1 MLDVVELLARSGN
14 ARLRFSDIVRELDVT
29 QATAHAIL
37 KTLCDRGWASRDPV
51 AKTFT
56 LGPALAVVAARTDT
70 ARPLAHAAR
79 SAALR
84 LSREV
89 GYAGSVVERFGDS
102 LVVTAF
108 EGDPATQPAGIPGDR
123 IPYAPPFGVALAAW
137 DTEEEQ
143 RAWIRRGAGNNADR
157 TLRLERVLQH
167 TRERG
172 FDVDWTTPALAQ
184 AVQVVGTLDSDQMPT
199 PVRHIVDQ
207 LLVEFTTIGFLSDD
221 NPGRRK
227 QPVVTIA
234 APIFDHRGHAALM
247 VAVHPLCPLN
257 ARQIRII
264 GKQLNEETTAITE
277 SQQRS
282 VARDKLKQP
291 WRITTLWTISPA
303 SSSARGRMIWPGGPG
318 HCSNATCWTASPAP
332 SAHWTVSSSRRS
344 ASKPSS
350 SAVARR
356 PPSSAVAGHRWIR
369 PHFSTRCW
377 CATPIC
383 STPF

>member
-1 MLDVVELLARSGN
+1 
-14 ARLRFSDIVRELDVT
+14 LRFSDVVRELDLT

-51 AKTFT
+51 SKTFT
-56 LGPALAVVAARTDT
+56 LGPALAVVAARMDM

-137 DTEEEQ
+137 DTDEEQ
-143 RAWIRRGAGNNADR
+143 RAWIRRGAGSNTDR
-157 TLRLERVLQH
+157 ARRLERVLAH
-167 TRERG
+167 TRGRG
-172 FDVDWTTPALAQ
+172 YDVDWTTPALAQ
-184 AVQVVGTLDSDQMPT
+184 AVQVVGTLDSDEVPI
-199 PVRHIVDQ
+199 PLRHILEQ

-234 APIFDHRGHAALM
+234 APVFDQRQQVALM
-247 VAVHPLCPLN
+247 LAVHPLCPLSS
-257 ARQIRII
+257 RQIRVI
-264 GKQLNEETTAITE
+264 GKKLTDETMAISA
-277 SQQRS
+277 SQQHPDAANR
-282 VARDKLKQP
+282 AA
-291 WRITTLWTISPA
+291 I
-303 SSSARGRMIWPGGPG
+303 
-318 HCSNATCWTASPAP
+318 
-332 SAHWTVSSSRRS
+332 
-344 ASKPSS
+344 
-350 SAVARR
+350 
-356 PPSSAVAGHRWIR
+356 
-369 PHFSTRCW
+369 
-377 CATPIC
+377 
-383 STPF
+383 

>member
-1 MLDVVELLARSGN
+1 MAPQRSQAIRGSTSAPTARVLDVVELLARSPN
-14 ARLRFSDIVRELDVT
+14 ARLRFSDVVRELDLT

-51 AKTFT
+51 AKTFA

-89 GYAGSVVERFGDS
+89 GYACSVVEKFGDS

-108 EGDPATQPAGIPGDR
+108 EGEPATQPSGIPGDR
-123 IPYAPPFGVALAAW
+123 IPYAPPFGVAMAAW

-143 RAWIRRGAGNNADR
+143 RAWIRRGAGDNADR
-157 TLRLERVLQH
+157 IQRLQQVLAH
-167 TRERG
+167 TRDRG

-184 AVQVVGTLDSDQMPT
+184 AVQAVGTLDSSEMPR
-199 PVRHIVDQ
+199 PVRHIMDQ

-234 APIFDHRGHAALM
+234 APVFENRGRVALM
-247 VAVHPLCPLN
+247 VAVHPLCALS
-257 ARQIRII
+257 ARQIRDI
-264 GKQLNEETTAITE
+264 GKHLTDETTALSE
-277 SQQRS
+277 SRP
-282 VARDKLKQP
+282 R
-291 WRITTLWTISPA
+291 
-303 SSSARGRMIWPGGPG
+303 PG
-318 HCSNATCWTASPAP
+318 AIETA
-332 SAHWTVSSSRRS
+332 V
-344 ASKPSS
+344 
-350 SAVARR
+350 
-356 PPSSAVAGHRWIR
+356 
-369 PHFSTRCW
+369 
-377 CATPIC
+377 
-383 STPF
+383 

>member
-1 MLDVVELLARSGN
+1 LARSGN
-14 ARLRFSDIVRELDVT
+14 ARLRFSDVVRELELT

-51 AKTFT
+51 TKTFT
-56 LGPALAVVAARTDT
+56 LGPALAVVAARMDA

-108 EGDPATQPAGIPGDR
+108 EGDPATQPSGIPGDR

-137 DTEEEQ
+137 DTDEGQ
-143 RAWIRRGAGNNADR
+143 RAWIRRGAGDNTDR
-157 TLRLERVLQH
+157 TLRLERVLER
-167 TRERG
+167 TRKRG

-184 AVQVVGTLDSDQMPT
+184 AVQVVATLDSNEMPT
-199 PVRHIVDQ
+199 PVRHILDQ

-234 APIFDHRGHAALM
+234 APVFDHRREVAMM
-247 VAVHPLCPLN
+247 VAVHPLCPLS
-257 ARQIRII
+257 ARQVRVV
-264 GKQLNEETTAITE
+264 GKKLTDETTAISE
-277 SQQRS
+277 SQ
-282 VARDKLKQP
+282 L
-291 WRITTLWTISPA
+291 PA
-303 SSSARGRMIWPGGPG
+303 EVVHR
-318 HCSNATCWTASPAP
+318 
-332 SAHWTVSSSRRS
+332 
-344 ASKPSS
+344 
-350 SAVARR
+350 AV
-356 PPSSAVAGHRWIR
+356 
-369 PHFSTRCW
+369 
-377 CATPIC
+377 
-383 STPF
+383 

>member
-1 MLDVVELLARSGN
+1 VVTVGTPSRRSQAICGSTSAPTARVLDIVELLARSAN
-14 ARLRFSDIVRELDVT
+14 TRLRFSDIVRELDLT

-70 ARPLAHAAR
+70 VRPLAHAAR

-89 GYAGSVVERFGDS
+89 GFAGSVVERFGDS

-137 DTEEEQ
+137 DSEEER
-143 RAWIRRGAGNNADR
+143 RAWIRRGAGNNTDR
-157 TLRLERVLQH
+157 IARLERVLEH

-184 AVQVVGTLDSDQMPT
+184 AVQVVGTLDSNEMPT

-234 APIFDHRGHAALM
+234 APVFDHRRQVALM
-247 VAVHPLCPLN
+247 VAVHPLCPLS
-257 ARQIRII
+257 ARQIRVI
-264 GKQLNEETTAITE
+264 GKKLTDETAAITK
-277 SQQRS
+277 SQR
-282 VARDKLKQP
+282 
-291 WRITTLWTISPA
+291 
-303 SSSARGRMIWPGGPG
+303 
-318 HCSNATCWTASPAP
+318 H
-332 SAHWTVSSSRRS
+332 
-344 ASKPSS
+344 
-350 SAVARR
+350 AVDR
-356 PPSSAVAGHRWIR
+356 AV
-369 PHFSTRCW
+369 
-377 CATPIC
+377 
-383 STPF
+383 